1 MTEIVTENSEQIEE
15 TPAVEQ
21 PEHPQIIIN
30 TGTNAKGKKRKRPA
44 PKSMGTLTADDK
56 RLKAELAKY
65 NTDFYSWQ
73 EAFIEIL
80 DKYPDLEYQ
89 NYKIL
94 VETNKNGRKMRG
106 DNYPFLEFM
115 EMCNSASLLPDEL
128 LLATKKTGQY
138 TISIRK
144 KMDVVGSSPT
154 LTLDIDQP
162 AEPAKTDVLAN
173 IRKLTNSAPKSG
185 GIANAPPGNQGMNWE
200 NLTSG
205 LVGLATALLPVFSA
219 SFNGN
224 RDLIMQIMKQNEERR
239 REENERLADR
249 LDSSTDII
257 TQMKEMEKLKA
268 DLLDSA
274 RESKMPPVALNGKGP
289 NQPKSTMDYV
299 SEWVDKLA
307 PAIVNGMGPSPN
319 QSLAGQMQNIPAP
332 IPEEMPYPPSEPLQS
347 PLPDEPAEP
356 TPPNPEVLMQLL
368 RNRIEIGLQAETN
381 ALEVLTLVKDYLIA
395 GQENECLDMIE
406 ELEQADFDLKEAL
419 IILLDTYN
427 GNAEYK
433 AKILHMADNFI
444 PYLYLQCEHE
454 LESLK
459 NARNSDSSTA
469 TPSESLDEGE
479 RAEI

>member
-1 MTEIVTENSEQIEE
+1 MTELVTENTEQIEE

-21 PEHPQIIIN
+21 PEAAQIIIN
-30 TGTNAKGKKRKRPA
+30 TGTNAKGKKRKRQA
-44 PKSMGTLTADDK
+44 PSSMGTLTADDK
-56 RLKAELAKY
+56 RLKTELAKY

-154 LTLDIDQP
+154 LTLDIDP
-162 AEPAKTDVLAN
+162 VSEAPKTDVLSN
-173 IRKLTNSAPKSG
+173 IRKLTNSAPVSKIGEASQ
-185 GIANAPPGNQGMNWE
+185 ANPGMNWE
-200 NLTSG
+200 SMTTG

-307 PAIVNGMGPSPN
+307 PAIVNGMGPTPN
-319 QSLAGQMQNIPAP
+319 QSLAGQIQNIPAP

-356 TPPNPEVLMQLL
+356 TQQNPEILMQLL

-406 ELEQADFDLKEAL
+406 ELPQADFDLKEAL

-433 AKILHMADNFI
+433 AQILHMADNFI
-444 PYLYLQCEHE
+444 PYLYLQCEHD

-459 NARNSDSSTA
+459 NARNSDSGTA
-469 TPSESLDEGE
+469 TPSPGMDEGE
-479 RAEI
+479 RTEI